1 MEQAI
6 RVLEHLK
13 GPVVPVNTC
22 FGDDDSLDIG
32 AMRKYVNW
40 LCEQNVPAILRLQ
53 RRLSLDFSFL
63 KLDAPTDG

>member
-22 FGDDDSLDIG
+22 FGDDDRVWSS
-32 AMRKYVNW
+32 R
-40 LCEQNVPAILRLQ
+40 
-53 RRLSLDFSFL
+53 F
-63 KLDAPTDG
+63 